1 MDLPRAL
8 APWGPFLGIFPR
20 DLAVSLSPVLH
31 RLSFAVGPLQVR
43 RHNGDGEVDGYDGIS
58 RRGSYERL
66 LASEWMLADEAPDE
80 FVRRAAAGEHL
91 FLRVARPVPAGSR
104 ISAAVFDAGPG
115 QLGSPR
121 IAQLAALI
129 VLARRAEAAG
139 VRFVWGILQ
148 EPEAP
153 LQHEVNEASVLRLL
167 QARTAHEASDA
178 QISAWHLRLQG
189 WREVDDLWMV
199 GPPRLASVRGTR
211 GASFL
216 QVWDVL
222 DPEARRVAIR
232 VRRGSPSGS
241 LSPSTLPAITLELPD
256 PAVCARLL
264 RDPFSVAAAAPD
276 RLASRLVPASDL
288 LFAPNGSKLFARA
301 AGGGVVAFP
310 VPNSPRSPAGA
321 PRLYDPWPGQAA
333 TSVGLTGQQVLLASA
348 LPDGGVA
355 LSYAS
360 KKRGGGGSPGVPCP
374 PGDVPFR
381 GFSTGVSGAGGAPL
395 QPIFHVALHTCLLDA
410 EGTLFRLLDGGLL
423 RLAGRVS
430 AAAFVSGHLSFVEAA
445 TPGCPAR
452 LTSVVGGG
460 APRTVRILDE
470 AEEGAPAFFGYGGR
484 LTHPEHGLVAV
495 AQKGGAWEIFSRG
508 GGSFLVPF
516 DGTRVL
522 GVARD
527 RERGEPGLLLLEED
541 GRSLVLAGLSWTRKL
556 PVGAAPIRHAVA
568 CPGAPWVA
576 WVTVHGEVTVYSL
589 DHDAVLFRLVPT
601 SAISAIPETSAEAIS

>member
-8 APWGPFLGIFPR
+8 ASWGPFLGFFPR
-20 DLAVSLSPVLH
+20 DLAVSLSPVLN
-31 RLSFAVGPLQVR
+31 RLSFAVGPLPAR
-43 RHNGDGEVDGYDGIS
+43 RQQGDGEVDGYDGLD

-66 LASEWMLADEAPDE
+66 LSSEWMLADEVPDE
-80 FVRRAAAGEHL
+80 FLRRAGAGEHL
-91 FLRVARPVPAGSR
+91 FLRVARPVPSGSR

-129 VLARRAEAAG
+129 VLARRAQAAG
-139 VRFVWGILQ
+139 VSFAWGILQ

-153 LQHEVNEASVLRLL
+153 LMHDVNEASVLRLL
-167 QARTAHEASDA
+167 QARTPHEATDS

-189 WREVDDLWMV
+189 WSEVDDLWFV
-199 GPPRLASVRGTR
+199 GPPRLMTVRGTR

-222 DPEARRVAIR
+222 DPEARRVGVRIR
-232 VRRGSPSGS
+232 RSVPGA
-241 LSPSTLPAITLELPD
+241 PATGTSASALRAVTLELPD
-256 PAVCARLL
+256 QATCARLL
-264 RDPFSVAAAAPD
+264 RDPFSIAAAAPD

-288 LFAPNGSKLFARA
+288 LFAANGSKLFARA

-310 VPNSPRSPAGA
+310 IPNSPRSPAGA
-321 PRLYDPWPGQAA
+321 PRLYDPWPSQTA
-333 TSVGLTGQQVLLASA
+333 TAVGLTGQQVILASA

-374 PGDVPFR
+374 PGEVPFR
-381 GFSTGVSGAGGAPL
+381 AAVLGAAL
-395 QPIFHVALHTCLLDA
+395 QPIFHVAQHTCLLDS

-423 RLAGRVS
+423 RLAERVS
-430 AAAFVSGHLSFVEAA
+430 AAAAVSGHLSFVEAA

-460 APRTVRILDE
+460 APRTVRILEE
-470 AEEGAPAFFGYGGR
+470 AEEGAPAFFGFGGR
-484 LTHPEHGLVAV
+484 LTHPDHGLVAV
-495 AQKGGAWEIFSRG
+495 AQRGGAWEIFSRG
-508 GGSFLVPF
+508 GGTYLVPF
-516 DGTRVL
+516 AGTRVV

-527 RERGEPGLLLLEED
+527 RERGEPGLLLLDED
-541 GRSLVLAGLSWTRKL
+541 GRSLVIAGLSWTRRL
-556 PVGAAPIRHAVA
+556 PTGSAPIRHAA
-568 CPGAPWVA
+568 TCAGAPWVA

-589 DHDAVLFRLVPT
+589 DHDAVLLRRVPL
-601 SAISAIPETSAEAIS
+601 APEVES

>member
-31 RLSFAVGPLQVR
+31 RLSFAVGPLQIR
-43 RHNGDGEVDGYDGIS
+43 RHDGEGEVDGYDGIS

-66 LASEWMLADEAPDE
+66 LASEWMLADEVPDE
-80 FVRRAAAGEHL
+80 FLRRAAAGEHL
-91 FLRVARPVPAGSR
+91 FLRVDRPVPAGSR

-139 VRFVWGILQ
+139 VRFAWGILQ
-148 EPEAP
+148 EPDAP
-153 LQHEVNEASVLRLL
+153 LQTEVNEASVLRLL
-167 QARTAHEASDA
+167 QARTPHEASDA
-178 QISAWHLRLQG
+178 QIAAWNIRLQG
-189 WREVDDLWMV
+189 WKAVDDLWLV
-199 GPPRLASVRGTR
+199 GPPRLASVRGAQ

-232 VRRGSPSGS
+232 IRRGTPAGS
-241 LSPSTLPAITLELPD
+241 LAPATLPTITLELPD
-256 PAVCARLL
+256 PAACVRLL

-310 VPNSPRSPAGA
+310 VPNSPRAPAGA

-333 TSVGLTGQQVLLASA
+333 TCVGLTGQQVLLASA

-374 PGDVPFR
+374 PGDVPFH
-381 GFSTGVSGAGGAPL
+381 GSAAGSGGGAPL

-410 EGTLFRLLDGGLL
+410 EGTLFRILDGGLL
-423 RLAGRVS
+423 RLASRVS

-445 TPGCPAR
+445 TPGFPAR

-460 APRTVRILDE
+460 APRTVRVLDG
-470 AEEGAPAFFGYGGR
+470 AEDGAPAFFGFGGR

-508 GGSFLVPF
+508 GASFLVPF

-527 RERGEPGLLLLEED
+527 RDRGEPGLLLLEED
-541 GRSLVLAGLSWTRKL
+541 GRSLLLAGLSWTRRL
-556 PVGAAPIRHAVA
+556 PIGVSPIRHAVA
-568 CPGAPWVA
+568 CAGAPWIA

-589 DHDAVLFRLVPT
+589 DHDAVLFRRVPT
-601 SAISAIPETSAEAIS
+601 SSLAPLSPISREVNA